1 MNVNRLA
8 TNWQK
13 YWLMNGIDEKLSYY
27 VYEAFLQIV
36 NNWRLIGLA
45 LEIDYTTCE
54 NKKGKPRLFESTFT
68 SWKTKEHPHN
78 RDTVLKHSSKD
89 ILDAKGVASKL
100 QR

>member
-27 VYEAFLQIV
+27 IYEAFLQIV

-68 SWKTKEHPHN
+68 SLEN
-78 RDTVLKHSSKD
+78 
-89 ILDAKGVASKL
+89 
-100 QR
+100 